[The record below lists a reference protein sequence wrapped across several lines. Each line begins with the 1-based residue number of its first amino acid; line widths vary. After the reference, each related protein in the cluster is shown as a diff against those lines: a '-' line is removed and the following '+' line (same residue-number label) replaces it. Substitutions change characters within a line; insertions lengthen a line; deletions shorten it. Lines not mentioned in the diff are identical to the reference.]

1 MARTTLSRVSTPT
14 PRTEAGGDAA
24 TTRDTGRLGR
34 LLGAGVW
41 LVFLGNP
48 LGRLL
53 DHADTAQAVS
63 GTVALAVFV
72 AVYLVGLVRVRW
84 FHLGPHVTAAWG
96 VVAAMLLCFAVV
108 VPGAQEQSLTMLVFV
123 AAFATAALPAWQ
135 ALTAVAA
142 CFVAI
147 TAAGTGV
154 DGWATHG
161 NNFAVLLAAAA
172 VWSFRL
178 AWQRAA
184 RLQQAERDLAEL
196 AVEDERSR
204 ISRDLHDILGHSLT
218 VITVKAEL
226 AERLLDSDPER
237 ARSEL
242 QQLRALGREA
252 LADVRSTAR
261 GIRSVSLPAEI
272 ASARVALETAGITPA
287 LPTVVDDVPTR
298 WRELF
303 AWTLREG
310 VTNVIRHSGATRCE
324 VDLAADRIRVAD
336 DGRGC
341 PGGVTGAGLGLEGLR
356 HRAEHEGATV
366 STESRGD
373 GFVLT
378 VRVPT

>member
-1 MARTTLSRVSTPT
+1 MDRTSLDRVSTQATRPAA
-14 PRTEAGGDAA
+14 AGDVA
-24 TTRDTGRLGR
+24 TSRDTGRFGR

-53 DHADTAQAVS
+53 DDTDVVRT
-63 GTVALAVFV
+63 TVGVAALALFV
-72 AVYLVGLVRVRW
+72 VVYLVGLARVRW
-84 FHLGPHVTAAWG
+84 FHVGRHVALAWG
-96 VVAAMLLCFAVV
+96 VISVMLACFAAV
-108 VPGAQEQSLTMLVFV
+108 VPGADEQSLTMLVFV

-135 ALTAVAA
+135 ALAAVVA
-142 CFVAI
+142 CF
-147 TAAGTGV
+147 AGTTLAGTAI
-154 DGWATHG
+154 DGWTTHG

-178 AWQRAA
+178 AGQRAA
-184 RLQQAERDLAEL
+184 RLQQAERDLADL

-237 ARSEL
+237 ARAEI
-242 QQLRALGREA
+242 QELRALGREA
-252 LADVRSTAR
+252 LADVRATAQ

-272 ASARVALETAGITPA
+272 ASARVALETAGITPD

-324 VDLAADRIRVAD
+324 VELAADRIRVSD
-336 DGRGC
+336 DGRGS
-341 PGGVTGAGLGLEGLR
+341 PGGTGGLGLDGLR
-356 HRAEHEGATV
+356 RRVEGVGGSV
-366 STESRGD
+366 STESRPD
-373 GFVLT
+373 GFALT